1 MSRLIPALGP
11 SDHLRGGLS
20 APVQLVE
27 YGDFECPYCGQAYP
41 IVKALEEALGDR
53 LVVGFR
59 NYPLVGSHPH
69 AMAAA
74 QAAEAAALQGLFWEM
89 HDLLYENQR
98 ALTPTSLAGY
108 AARLAIDPGRAA
120 DPRVREK
127 IRGDLHS
134 GARSGVNGTPCFF
147 INGDRWDGS
156 WDFDSLFLALSEV
169 PGSGLRPE

>member
-1 MSRLIPALGP
+1 MSRLVPVLGP
-11 SDHLRGGLS
+11 RDHVRGSLS

-27 YGDFECPYCGQAYP
+27 YGDYECPFCGQAYP

-59 NYPLVGSHPH
+59 NFPLVGSHPH

-74 QAAEAAALQGLFWEM
+74 QAAEAAALQGRFWEM

-98 ALTPTSLAGY
+98 ALTQRNLAEY
-108 AARLAIDPGRAA
+108 AARLAIDLRLAA

-127 IRGDLHS
+127 IRDDLHS

-147 INGDRWDGS
+147 IGGERWDGS
-156 WDFDSLFLALSEV
+156 WDFDALFLALSEV